1 MKKTFEYVK
10 ETKNTFRFQEKGDE
24 NLIIG
29 PLYIQKTALA
39 ELGYKDGDEIEV
51 TIAIKEK

>member
-10 ETKNTFRFQEKGDE
+10 ETKNTFRFQEKGED

-29 PLYIQKTALA
+29 PLYVQKTALA